1 MGLLALLQGQ
11 LLPSCNILVGKFE
24 ERIPF
29 ERLQLT
35 WEGNIKLVLEN

>member
-1 MGLLALLQGQ
+1 VAAVPGDVS
-11 LLPSCNILVGKFE
+11 PTSIKNKIIVGKFE

-29 ERLQLT
+29 ERPQLT